1 MKKVFMIF
9 GLCFCMLLTG
19 CGNAYAKQEYG
30 SDELIAQ
37 EGDRYSKSVSVS
49 NDTGSG
55 FTYTASEFDGRETV
69 WNKRFSSDRDMNVNL
84 KISISAGSAKVVYID
99 PGDNVTVITELS
111 EDSTER
117 DISETISFKKGRN
130 RIKLVGYDCKNVSI
144 DGEIGE
150 K

>member
-1 MKKVFMIF
+1 
-9 GLCFCMLLTG
+9 
-19 CGNAYAKQEYG
+19 
-30 SDELIAQ
+30 
-37 EGDRYSKSVSVS
+37 
-49 NDTGSG
+49 
-55 FTYTASEFDGRETV
+55 
-69 WNKRFSSDRDMNVNL
+69 MNVNL

-99 PGDNVTVITELS
+99 PDDNVTVITELS

-117 DISETISFKKGRN
+117 DISEIISFKKGRN